1 MSYTEYHDTLSKF
14 ARLRV
19 RSSTLPAFGF
29 HSEDGFG
36 WLYTVPIDG
45 TPLECHVSISA
56 KGVVSERVLDS
67 DSGDEY
73 TLYRVANA
81 NGRFIG
87 LVRKAVTSLL
97 KRLAASCFERNVFIQ
112 NQSREL
118 LETVR
123 SQWGEEL
130 EFLWEDSP
138 ESAVLRR
145 ADTGKWYAVMMR
157 LPKRKFGLADDSI
170 SEFILLRIPN
180 EKRDTTLADRR
191 FLSAFHM
198 NKRTWFAIQ
207 LDGHMKITEILHLVE
222 CSRDQA
228 VKK

>member
-1 MSYTEYHDTLSKF
+1 MSKF
-14 ARLRV
+14 VRLRV
-19 RSSTLPAFGF
+19 RPSTLPAFGF

-56 KGVVSERVLDS
+56 KGVVSEKVLDS
-67 DSGDEY
+67 ESGDEY

-81 NGRFIG
+81 NGRFVG

-123 SQWGEEL
+123 SRWNEEL

-207 LDGHMKITEILHLVE
+207 LDGGVKTAEILRLTK

>member
-14 ARLRV
+14 VRLRV
-19 RSSTLPAFGF
+19 RPSTLPAFGF

-67 DSGDEY
+67 ESGDEY

-81 NGRFIG
+81 NGRFVG

-207 LDGHMKITEILHLVE
+207 LDGGVKTAEILRLTK

>member
-1 MSYTEYHDTLSKF
+1 
-14 ARLRV
+14 
-19 RSSTLPAFGF
+19 
-29 HSEDGFG
+29 
-36 WLYTVPIDG
+36 
-45 TPLECHVSISA
+45 
-56 KGVVSERVLDS
+56 
-67 DSGDEY
+67 
-73 TLYRVANA
+73 
-81 NGRFIG
+81 
-87 LVRKAVTSLL
+87 
-97 KRLAASCFERNVFIQ
+97 
-112 NQSREL
+112 
-118 LETVR
+118 
-123 SQWGEEL
+123 
-130 EFLWEDSP
+130 
-138 ESAVLRR
+138 
-145 ADTGKWYAVMMR
+145 MMR

>member
-1 MSYTEYHDTLSKF
+1 M
-14 ARLRV
+14 
-19 RSSTLPAFGF
+19 
-29 HSEDGFG
+29 
-36 WLYTVPIDG
+36 
-45 TPLECHVSISA
+45 
-56 KGVVSERVLDS
+56 LDS
-67 DSGDEY
+67 ESGDEY

-81 NGRFIG
+81 NGRFVG

-180 EKRDTTLADRR
+180 GKRDATLADRR
-191 FLSAFHM
+191 FLPAFHM

-207 LDGHMKITEILHLVE
+207 LDGGVETAEILRLTE

>member
-14 ARLRV
+14 VRLRV
-19 RSSTLPAFGF
+19 RPSTLPAFGF

-67 DSGDEY
+67 ESGDEY

-81 NGRFIG
+81 NGRFVG

-145 ADTGKWYAVMMR
+145 ADTGKWYAMMMR

-207 LDGHMKITEILHLVE
+207 LDGGVKTAEILRLTK

>member
-1 MSYTEYHDTLSKF
+1 MCVPQLFLLSASIAKTDSAGYIQF
-14 ARLRV
+14 PLMVA
-19 RSSTLPAFGF
+19 
-29 HSEDGFG
+29 
-36 WLYTVPIDG
+36 
-45 TPLECHVSISA
+45 PLECHVSISA

-67 DSGDEY
+67 ESGDEY

-81 NGRFIG
+81 NGRFVG

>member
-1 MSYTEYHDTLSKF
+1 MSYVDYHDTLSEFK
-14 ARLRV
+14 RLRV
-19 RSSTLPAFGF
+19 RPSTLPAFGF
-29 HSEDGFG
+29 QREGGFG
-36 WLYTVPIDG
+36 WRYTVPIEG
-45 TPLECHVSISA
+45 TPLECHICTSVR
-56 KGVVSERVLDS
+56 GVISERVLDP

-81 NGRFIG
+81 NGRFVG

-207 LDGHMKITEILHLVE
+207 LDGGVKTAEILRLTK

>member
-45 TPLECHVSISA
+45 TSLECHVSISA

-207 LDGHMKITEILHLVE
+207 LDGGVKTAEILRLTK

>member
-19 RSSTLPAFGF
+19 RPSTLPAFGF

-67 DSGDEY
+67 ESGDEY

-81 NGRFIG
+81 NGRFVG

-157 LPKRKFGLADDSI
+157 LPKRKISLADDSI

-207 LDGHMKITEILHLVE
+207 LDGGVKTAEILRLTK

>member
-1 MSYTEYHDTLSKF
+1 MLLMPPGRTEMSYTEYHDTLSKF

-45 TPLECHVSISA
+45 TSLECHVSISA

-123 SQWGEEL
+123 SRWGEEL

-157 LPKRKFGLADDSI
+157 LPKRKFGLASESWSRTNYSTNDLFQDSQNGKLN
-170 SEFILLRIPN
+170 SV
-180 EKRDTTLADRR
+180 A
-191 FLSAFHM
+191 
-198 NKRTWFAIQ
+198 
-207 LDGHMKITEILHLVE
+207 KIFCNMI
-222 CSRDQA
+222 
-228 VKK
+228 

>member
-14 ARLRV
+14 VRLRV
-19 RSSTLPAFGF
+19 RPSTLPAFGF

-67 DSGDEY
+67 ESGDEY

-81 NGRFIG
+81 NGRFVG

-97 KRLAASCFERNVFIQ
+97 KRPAASCFERNVFIQ

-207 LDGHMKITEILHLVE
+207 LDGGVETAEILRLTGG
-222 CSRDQA
+222 SRDQA

>member
-1 MSYTEYHDTLSKF
+1 MSKF
-14 ARLRV
+14 VRLRV
-19 RSSTLPAFGF
+19 RPSTLPAFGF

-67 DSGDEY
+67 ESGDEY

-81 NGRFIG
+81 NGRFVG

-170 SEFILLRIPN
+170 SEFILLRIP
-180 EKRDTTLADRR
+180 
-191 FLSAFHM
+191 
-198 NKRTWFAIQ
+198 RTYQ
-207 LDGHMKITEILHLVE
+207 LII
-222 CSRDQA
+222 S
-228 VKK
+228 

>member
-1 MSYTEYHDTLSKF
+1 MKRGMPSGAQTPDGIIFLLALIFSKAPPRYPPHHGAHWAYT
-14 ARLRV
+14 
-19 RSSTLPAFGF
+19 
-29 HSEDGFG
+29 
-36 WLYTVPIDG
+36 
-45 TPLECHVSISA
+45 
-56 KGVVSERVLDS
+56 
-67 DSGDEY
+67 
-73 TLYRVANA
+73 
-81 NGRFIG
+81 
-87 LVRKAVTSLL
+87 
-97 KRLAASCFERNVFIQ
+97 
-112 NQSREL
+112 
-118 LETVR
+118 
-123 SQWGEEL
+123 EEL